1 VVARGL
7 TPINVSVRGDGGAP
21 PVVARVR
28 WIDGFHDLDAVFTAL
43 ARSRLSAPRAID
55 LHAHSSRAHG
65 CLLRFED
72 RILDGEDRDVLA
84 LFERHGPALRRHA
97 SAIRVLG
104 CRTAA
109 TRRARAT
116 LRRLA
121 DASGVPVLGTIEPI
135 CDTYFDRSG
144 FSAAYANR
152 LVDGAWAPPPVGS
165 WSE

>member
-1 VVARGL
+1 VVARGVA
-7 TPINVSVRGDGGAP
+7 PVNVSVRGDGGAP
-21 PVVARVR
+21 PCVARVR
-28 WIDGFHDLDAVFTAL
+28 WVDGFHELDAVFTAVG
-43 ARSRLSAPRAID
+43 RSRSMPRTLD

-65 CLLRFED
+65 CLLRFAD
-72 RILDGEDRDVLA
+72 RVLDGEDREVLA
-84 LFERHGPALRRHA
+84 LFARHRAVFQRRV

-135 CDTYFDRSG
+135 CDVYFDRAG

-152 LVDGAWAPPPVGS
+152 LVDGTWDPPLVGS